1 MSAESAAP
9 RPGLLDDYLSEAELA
24 EELQKDVRTL
34 QRWRKLGVGP
44 PFTLTGVTPKYPRSG
59 AARWLRAA
67 ALPALS
73 VSRLPAAGSAIPA
86 ARGHM
91 TDVPEKQEPRRL
103 RRRGP
108 KNFA

>member
-59 AARWLRAA
+59 AARWLE
-67 ALPALS
+67 S
-73 VSRLPAAGSAIPA
+73 GGTAGVKRP
-86 ARGHM
+86 RGFRPRGRQSQQ
-91 TDVPEKQEPRRL
+91 PE
-103 RRRGP
+103 
-108 KNFA
+108 AT